1 MLKLFL
7 TVIKIFLVYVSV
19 VRDSSQ
25 CMMVYVPSAAGT
37 LSGLQTES
45 SFCQLHTCSA
55 CFPLMKQ

>member
-37 LSGLQTES
+37 LSGLQTERVAFVS
-45 SFCQLHTCSA
+45 CIPAVPVFLW
-55 CFPLMKQ
+55 